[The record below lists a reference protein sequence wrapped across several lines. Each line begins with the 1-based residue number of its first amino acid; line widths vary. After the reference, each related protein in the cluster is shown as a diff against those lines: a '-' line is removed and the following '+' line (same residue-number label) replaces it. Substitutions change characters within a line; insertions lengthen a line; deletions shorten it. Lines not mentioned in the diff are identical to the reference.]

1 MFYFWNGM
9 SMCKCQNLWTCL
21 ELCTTEK
28 SICDICCDLNWSGDM
43 LAYSLPVLVEVWGLR
58 TCPSRLITNLWQ
70 TLWWISYVQSTMRTK
85 DMLLNR
91 YEMHEHH
98 KHYYTWMRISLRPT
112 NRSRIRTNVKSV
124 FYTFTIPFLKIILY
138 KSPKGRK
145 IQK

>member
-1 MFYFWNGM
+1 
-9 SMCKCQNLWTCL
+9 
-21 ELCTTEK
+21 
-28 SICDICCDLNWSGDM
+28 
-43 LAYSLPVLVEVWGLR
+43 
-58 TCPSRLITNLWQ
+58 
-70 TLWWISYVQSTMRTK
+70 MRTK